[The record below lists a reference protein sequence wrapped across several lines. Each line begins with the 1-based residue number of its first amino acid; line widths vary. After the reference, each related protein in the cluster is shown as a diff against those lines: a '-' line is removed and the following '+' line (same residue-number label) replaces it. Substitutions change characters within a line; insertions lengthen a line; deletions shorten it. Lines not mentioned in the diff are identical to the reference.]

1 MFKIVD
7 KDKMK
12 NRSDKDDADQ
22 SVDHQDVEKQETPED
37 QPELSLDE
45 QLAKAQ
51 EEASKNW
58 DKVLRLQ
65 AEIENLRK
73 RTLRDVENASRGS
86 IERVIMEM
94 LPILDSFELGLDLKT
109 ETIDEYKTF
118 KEGQEASMMLMNSLF
133 NKLSI
138 ETIDPSEMRYDPGLH
153 EVISTQE
160 DDSVE
165 PGYIIKVI
173 QKGYRLKERLL
184 RPARVIVRAEKN
196 KKDSPT

>member
-1 MFKIVD
+1 
-7 KDKMK
+7 MK
-12 NRSDKDDADQ
+12 NSTNNNDADQ
-22 SVDHQDVEKQETPED
+22 SVDLQDEDKQESSKE
-37 QPELSLDE
+37 QSELSLDD
-45 QLAKAQ
+45 QLVKSK

-73 RTLRDVENASRGS
+73 RTFRDIENASRGS
-86 IERVIMEM
+86 IERVIMEI
-94 LPILDSFELGLDLKT
+94 LPILDSFELGLNLKT
-109 ETIDEYKTF
+109 ETIEEYKTF

-138 ETIDPSEMRYDPGLH
+138 ETIDPSEMRYDPELH

-160 DDSVE
+160 DDSIE
-165 PGYIIKVI
+165 PDYIIKVI

-184 RPARVIVRAEKN
+184 RPARVIVCAEKN
-196 KKDSPT
+196 KDETST

>member
-1 MFKIVD
+1 
-7 KDKMK
+7 
-12 NRSDKDDADQ
+12 
-22 SVDHQDVEKQETPED
+22 VDHQDVEKQETPED

-45 QLAKAQ
+45 QLAKSQ
-51 EEASKNW
+51 EEVSKNW

-196 KKDSPT
+196 KNDSPT

>member
-1 MFKIVD
+1 
-7 KDKMK
+7 MK
-12 NRSDKDDADQ
+12 NRSDKDDTDQ
-22 SVDHQDVEKQETPED
+22 SVDHQDVGKQETPED
-37 QPELSLDE
+37 QSELSLDE
-45 QLAKAQ
+45 QLAKSQ
-51 EEASKNW
+51 EQASKNW

-133 NKLSI
+133 YKLSI
-138 ETIDPSEMRYDPGLH
+138 TTIDPSEMRYDPELH
-153 EVISTQE
+153 EVISTQK

-165 PGYIIKVI
+165 SGYIIKVI

-184 RPARVIVRAEKN
+184 RPARVIVCAEKN
-196 KKDSPT
+196 KKDSLT

>member
-1 MFKIVD
+1 MI
-7 KDKMK
+7 
-12 NRSDKDDADQ
+12 NRSDKDDIDQ
-22 SVDHQDVEKQETPED
+22 SVDHQNIEKQETPVD
-37 QPELSLDE
+37 QSELSLHE
-45 QLAKAQ
+45 QLAQSQ
-51 EEASKNW
+51 EEALKNW

-65 AEIENLRK
+65 AEIDNLRK
-73 RTLRDVENASRGS
+73 RTLRDIENASRGS

-109 ETIDEYKTF
+109 ETLDEYKRF

-138 ETIDPSEMRYDPGLH
+138 ETIDPSEMRYDPELH
-153 EVISTQE
+153 EVMSTQE

-173 QKGYRLKERLL
+173 QKAYRLKERLL
-184 RPARVIVRAEKN
+184 RPARVIVCAEMN

>member
-1 MFKIVD
+1 
-7 KDKMK
+7 MK
-12 NRSDKDDADQ
+12 NRSDKDDTDQ
-22 SVDHQDVEKQETPED
+22 SVDHQDVGKQETPED
-37 QPELSLDE
+37 QSELSLDE
-45 QLAKAQ
+45 QLAKSREQ
-51 EEASKNW
+51 VSKNW

-73 RTLRDVENASRGS
+73 RTLRDIENASRGS
-86 IERVIMEM
+86 IERVIMEI

-109 ETIDEYKTF
+109 ETIEEYKTF

-133 NKLSI
+133 SKLSI

-165 PGYIIKVI
+165 PGYIIHVI

-184 RPARVIVRAEKN
+184 RPARVIVCAEKN
-196 KKDSPT
+196 KDESST

>member
-1 MFKIVD
+1 
-7 KDKMK
+7 MK
-12 NRSDKDDADQ
+12 NRSDKDDTDQ
-22 SVDHQDVEKQETPED
+22 SVDHQNVEKQETPED
-37 QPELSLDE
+37 QSELSLDE
-45 QLAKAQ
+45 QLAKSQ
-51 EEASKNW
+51 EEASNNW

-133 NKLSI
+133 YKLSI
-138 ETIDPSEMRYDPGLH
+138 ETIDPSEMRYDPELH

-184 RPARVIVRAEKN
+184 RPARVIVCAEKN
-196 KKDSPT
+196 KKDSLT

>member
-45 QLAKAQ
+45 QLAKSQ
-51 EEASKNW
+51 EEVSKNW

-109 ETIDEYKTF
+109 ETMNEYKTF
-118 KEGQEASMMLMNSLF
+118 KEGQVASMMLMNSLF

>member
-12 NRSDKDDADQ
+12 KRSDKDDADQ
-22 SVDHQDVEKQETPED
+22 SLDHQDVEKQETPED

-45 QLAKAQ
+45 QLAKSQ
-51 EEASKNW
+51 EEVSKNW

-138 ETIDPSEMRYDPGLH
+138 ETIDPSEMKYDPGLH

-196 KKDSPT
+196 KKDSLT

>member
-1 MFKIVD
+1 
-7 KDKMK
+7 MK
-12 NRSDKDDADQ
+12 NRSDKDDTDQ
-22 SVDHQDVEKQETPED
+22 SVDHQDVGKQETPED
-37 QPELSLDE
+37 QSELSLDE
-45 QLAKAQ
+45 QLAKSQ
-51 EEASKNW
+51 EQASKNW

-133 NKLSI
+133 YKLSI
-138 ETIDPSEMRYDPGLH
+138 ETIDPSEMRYDPELH

-160 DDSVE
+160 DDSVA
-165 PGYIIKVI
+165 PGYVIQVI

-184 RPARVIVRAEKN
+184 RPARVIVCAEKN
-196 KKDSPT
+196 KKDSLT

>member
-1 MFKIVD
+1 
-7 KDKMK
+7 MK
-12 NRSDKDDADQ
+12 NRSDKDDTDQ
-22 SVDHQDVEKQETPED
+22 SVDHQDVGKQETPED
-37 QPELSLDE
+37 QSELSLDE
-45 QLAKAQ
+45 QLAKSQ
-51 EEASKNW
+51 KQASKNW

-94 LPILDSFELGLDLKT
+94 LPILDSFELGLNLKT

-133 NKLSI
+133 YKLSI
-138 ETIDPSEMRYDPGLH
+138 ETIDPSEMRYDPELH

-184 RPARVIVRAEKN
+184 RPARVIVCAEKN
-196 KKDSPT
+196 KKDSLT

>member
-1 MFKIVD
+1 
-7 KDKMK
+7 MK
-12 NRSDKDDADQ
+12 NRSDKDDTDQ
-22 SVDHQDVEKQETPED
+22 SVDHQNVEKQETPED
-37 QPELSLDE
+37 QSELSLDE
-45 QLAKAQ
+45 QLAKSQ
-51 EEASKNW
+51 EEASNNW

-73 RTLRDVENASRGS
+73 RTLRDIENASRGS

-133 NKLSI
+133 YKLSI
-138 ETIDPSEMRYDPGLH
+138 ETIDPSEMRYDPELH

-184 RPARVIVRAEKN
+184 RPARVIVCAEKN

>member
-12 NRSDKDDADQ
+12 NRSKQDDADQ
-22 SVDHQDVEKQETPED
+22 SVDHQDVEKQQTPED
-37 QPELSLDE
+37 QSELSLDE
-45 QLAKAQ
+45 QLAKSQ

-196 KKDSPT
+196 KKDSLT

>member
-1 MFKIVD
+1 
-7 KDKMK
+7 MK
-12 NRSDKDDADQ
+12 NRSDKDDTDQ
-22 SVDHQDVEKQETPED
+22 SVDHQDVGKQETPED
-37 QPELSLDE
+37 QSELSLDE
-45 QLAKAQ
+45 QLAKSQ
-51 EEASKNW
+51 EQASKNW

-73 RTLRDVENASRGS
+73 RTLRDIENASRGS

-94 LPILDSFELGLDLKT
+94 LPILDSFELGLGLKT
-109 ETIDEYKTF
+109 ETMDEYKTF

-138 ETIDPSEMRYDPGLH
+138 ETIDPSEMRYDPELH

-160 DDSVE
+160 DDSVA
-165 PGYIIKVI
+165 PGYIIQVI

-184 RPARVIVRAEKN
+184 RPARVIVCAEKN

>member
-12 NRSDKDDADQ
+12 KRSDKDDADQ
-22 SVDHQDVEKQETPED
+22 SLDHQDVEKQETPED

-45 QLAKAQ
+45 QLAKSQ
-51 EEASKNW
+51 EEVSKNW

-86 IERVIMEM
+86 IERVMMEM

-109 ETIDEYKTF
+109 ETMNEYKTF
-118 KEGQEASMMLMNSLF
+118 KEGQVASMMLMNSLF

-138 ETIDPSEMRYDPGLH
+138 ETIDPSEMRYDPELH
-153 EVISTQE
+153 EVVGTQE
-160 DDSVE
+160 DNSVE
-165 PGYIIKVI
+165 PGYIIQVI

-184 RPARVIVRAEKN
+184 RPARVIVSAEKN
-196 KKDSPT
+196 KKDSLT

>member
-1 MFKIVD
+1 
-7 KDKMK
+7 MK
-12 NRSDKDDADQ
+12 NRSDKDDTDQ
-22 SVDHQDVEKQETPED
+22 SADHQDVGKQETPED
-37 QPELSLDE
+37 QSELSLDE
-45 QLAKAQ
+45 QLAKSQ
-51 EEASKNW
+51 EQASKNW

-133 NKLSI
+133 YKLSI
-138 ETIDPSEMRYDPGLH
+138 ETIDPSEMRYDPELH

-184 RPARVIVRAEKN
+184 RPARVIVCAEKN
-196 KKDSPT
+196 KKDSLT

>member
-12 NRSDKDDADQ
+12 KRSDKDDADQ
-22 SVDHQDVEKQETPED
+22 SLDHQDVEKQETPED

-45 QLAKAQ
+45 QLAKSQ
-51 EEASKNW
+51 EEVSNNW

>member
-1 MFKIVD
+1 
-7 KDKMK
+7 MK
-12 NRSDKDDADQ
+12 KRSDKDDADQ
-22 SVDHQDVEKQETPED
+22 SLDHQDVEKQETPED

-45 QLAKAQ
+45 QLAKSQ
-51 EEASKNW
+51 EEVSKNW

-196 KKDSPT
+196 KNDSPT

>member
-1 MFKIVD
+1 
-7 KDKMK
+7 MK
-12 NRSDKDDADQ
+12 NRSDKDDTDQ
-22 SVDHQDVEKQETPED
+22 SVDHQDVGKQETPED
-37 QPELSLDE
+37 QSELSLDE
-45 QLAKAQ
+45 QLAKTQ
-51 EEASKNW
+51 EEVSKNW

-86 IERVIMEM
+86 IERVILEM

-133 NKLSI
+133 YKLSI
-138 ETIDPSEMRYDPGLH
+138 ETIDPSEMRYDPELH

-184 RPARVIVRAEKN
+184 RPARVIVCAEKN
-196 KKDSPT
+196 KKDSLT

>member
-12 NRSDKDDADQ
+12 KRSDKDDADQ
-22 SVDHQDVEKQETPED
+22 SLDHQDVEKQETPED

-45 QLAKAQ
+45 QLAKSQ
-51 EEASKNW
+51 EEVSKNW

-86 IERVIMEM
+86 IERVMMEM

-109 ETIDEYKTF
+109 ETMNEYKTF
-118 KEGQEASMMLMNSLF
+118 KEGQVASMMLMNSLF

-138 ETIDPSEMRYDPGLH
+138 ETIDPSEMRYDPELH
-153 EVISTQE
+153 EVVGTQE
-160 DDSVE
+160 DNSVE
-165 PGYIIKVI
+165 PGYIIQVI

-196 KKDSPT
+196 KKDSLT

>member
-1 MFKIVD
+1 MKKSTNNDDADHSIDLQD
-7 KDKMK
+7 KDKQE
-12 NRSDKDDADQ
+12 SSQDQ
-22 SVDHQDVEKQETPED
+22 SEM
-37 QPELSLDE
+37 SLDE
-45 QLAKAQ
+45 QLTKSQ
-51 EEASKNW
+51 EEASINW

-73 RTLRDVENASRGS
+73 RTFRDIENASRGS

-94 LPILDSFELGLDLKT
+94 LPILDSFELGLNLKT
-109 ETIDEYKTF
+109 ETIEEYKTF
-118 KEGQEASMMLMNSLF
+118 KEGQEASMMLMKSLF

-138 ETIDPSEMRYDPGLH
+138 ETIDPSEMRYDPELH

-165 PGYIIKVI
+165 PDYVIKVI

-184 RPARVIVRAEKN
+184 RPARVIVCAEKN
-196 KKDSPT
+196 KDEPST

>member
-12 NRSDKDDADQ
+12 KRSDKDDADQ
-22 SVDHQDVEKQETPED
+22 SLDHQDVEKQETPED

-45 QLAKAQ
+45 QLAKSQ
-51 EEASKNW
+51 EEVSKNW

-196 KKDSPT
+196 KNDSPT

>member
-1 MFKIVD
+1 
-7 KDKMK
+7 MK
-12 NRSDKDDADQ
+12 NRSDKDDTDQ
-22 SVDHQDVEKQETPED
+22 SVDHQDVGKQETPED
-37 QPELSLDE
+37 QSELSLDE
-45 QLAKAQ
+45 QLAKSQ
-51 EEASKNW
+51 EQASKNW

-133 NKLSI
+133 YKLSI
-138 ETIDPSEMRYDPGLH
+138 ETIDPSEMRYDPELH

-160 DDSVE
+160 DDSVA
-165 PGYIIKVI
+165 PGYIIQVI

-184 RPARVIVRAEKN
+184 RPARVIVCAEKN

>member
-1 MFKIVD
+1 
-7 KDKMK
+7 MK
-12 NRSDKDDADQ
+12 NRSDKDDTDQ
-22 SVDHQDVEKQETPED
+22 SVDHQDVGKQETPED
-37 QPELSLDE
+37 QSELSLDE
-45 QLAKAQ
+45 QLAKSQ
-51 EEASKNW
+51 EETSINW

-133 NKLSI
+133 YKLSI
-138 ETIDPSEMRYDPGLH
+138 ETIDPSEMRYDPELH

-184 RPARVIVRAEKN
+184 RPARVIVCAEKN
-196 KKDSPT
+196 KKDSLT

>member
-1 MFKIVD
+1 
-7 KDKMK
+7 MK
-12 NRSDKDDADQ
+12 NNTNNDDADQ
-22 SVDHQDVEKQETPED
+22 SVDLQDEGNQESPQD
-37 QPELSLDE
+37 QSELSLDD
-45 QLAKAQ
+45 QLVKSK

-73 RTLRDVENASRGS
+73 RTFRDIENASRGS
-86 IERVIMEM
+86 IERVIMEI
-94 LPILDSFELGLDLKT
+94 LPILDSFELGLSLET
-109 ETIDEYKTF
+109 ETIEDYKTF

-138 ETIDPSEMRYDPGLH
+138 ETIDPSEMRYDPELH

-165 PGYIIKVI
+165 PGYIIQVI

-184 RPARVIVRAEKN
+184 RPARVIVCAEKN
-196 KKDSPT
+196 KDESST

>member
-1 MFKIVD
+1 
-7 KDKMK
+7 MK
-12 NRSDKDDADQ
+12 NRSDKDDTDQ
-22 SVDHQDVEKQETPED
+22 SVDHQNVEKQETPED
-37 QPELSLDE
+37 QPKLSLDE
-45 QLAKAQ
+45 QLAKSQ
-51 EEASKNW
+51 EEASNNW

-73 RTLRDVENASRGS
+73 RTLRDIENASRGS
-86 IERVIMEM
+86 IERVMMEM
-94 LPILDSFELGLDLKT
+94 LPILDSFELGLGLKT
-109 ETIDEYKTF
+109 ETMNEYKTF

-133 NKLSI
+133 YKLSI
-138 ETIDPSEMRYDPGLH
+138 ETIDPSEMRYDPELH

-184 RPARVIVRAEKN
+184 RPARVIVCAEKN

>member
-12 NRSDKDDADQ
+12 NRSNKDDADQ
-22 SVDHQDVEKQETPED
+22 SVDHQDVEKQQTPED
-37 QPELSLDE
+37 QSELSLDE
-45 QLAKAQ
+45 QLAKSQ

-86 IERVIMEM
+86 IERVMMEM

-109 ETIDEYKTF
+109 ETMKEYKTF
-118 KEGQEASMMLMNSLF
+118 KEGQVASMMLMNSLF

-138 ETIDPSEMRYDPGLH
+138 ETIDPSEMRYDPELH
-153 EVISTQE
+153 EVVGTQE
-160 DDSVE
+160 DNSVE
-165 PGYIIKVI
+165 PGYIIQVI

-184 RPARVIVRAEKN
+184 RPARVIVCVEKE
-196 KKDSPT
+196 

>member
-1 MFKIVD
+1 
-7 KDKMK
+7 MK
-12 NRSDKDDADQ
+12 NSTNNDDADQ
-22 SVDHQDVEKQETPED
+22 SVDLQDEDNQESPQD
-37 QPELSLDE
+37 QSELSLDD
-45 QLAKAQ
+45 QLVKSK

-73 RTLRDVENASRGS
+73 RTFRDIENASRGS
-86 IERVIMEM
+86 IERVIMEI
-94 LPILDSFELGLDLKT
+94 LPILDSFELGLSLKT
-109 ETIDEYKTF
+109 ETIEEYKTF

-133 NKLSI
+133 SKLSI
-138 ETIDPSEMRYDPGLH
+138 ETIDPSEMRYNPGLH

-165 PGYIIKVI
+165 PGYIIQVI

-184 RPARVIVRAEKN
+184 RPARVIVCAEKN
-196 KKDSPT
+196 KDESST

>member
-12 NRSDKDDADQ
+12 NRSDKDDTDQ

-37 QPELSLDE
+37 QSELSLDE
-45 QLAKAQ
+45 QLAKSQ
-51 EEASKNW
+51 EQASKNW

-133 NKLSI
+133 YKLSI
-138 ETIDPSEMRYDPGLH
+138 ETIDPSEMRYDPELH

-184 RPARVIVRAEKN
+184 RPARVIVCAEKN

>member
-1 MFKIVD
+1 
-7 KDKMK
+7 MK
-12 NRSDKDDADQ
+12 NITNNDDADQ
-22 SVDHQDVEKQETPED
+22 SVDLQNEDKQESSQD
-37 QPELSLDE
+37 QSELSLDE
-45 QLAKAQ
+45 QLAKSQ

-73 RTLRDVENASRGS
+73 RTFRDIENASRGS
-86 IERVIMEM
+86 IERVIMEI
-94 LPILDSFELGLDLKT
+94 LPILDSFELGLSLET
-109 ETIDEYKTF
+109 ETIEDYKTF
-118 KEGQEASMMLMNSLF
+118 KEGQEASMMLMKSLF

-138 ETIDPSEMRYDPGLH
+138 ETIDPSEMSYDPELH
-153 EVISTQE
+153 EVIGTQE

-184 RPARVIVRAEKN
+184 RPARVIVCAEKN
-196 KKDSPT
+196 KDEPST

>member
-1 MFKIVD
+1 
-7 KDKMK
+7 MK
-12 NRSDKDDADQ
+12 NRSDKDDTDQ
-22 SVDHQDVEKQETPED
+22 SVDHQDVGKQETPED
-37 QPELSLDE
+37 QSKLSLDE
-45 QLAKAQ
+45 QLAKSQ
-51 EEASKNW
+51 EQASKNW

-94 LPILDSFELGLDLKT
+94 LPILDSFELGLNLKT

-133 NKLSI
+133 YKLSI
-138 ETIDPSEMRYDPGLH
+138 ETIDPSEMRYDPELH

-184 RPARVIVRAEKN
+184 RPARVIVCAEKN
-196 KKDSPT
+196 KKDSLT